1 MRELS
6 KAQPLPGDREGDK
19 DTGDQY
25 KSERDRFYQRRRA
38 RRSDAQKEMVTS
50 GWESY
55 ASRRERLREGS
66 VMEVACRNGRMGRD
80 EGISI
85 PGRQREK

>member
-1 MRELS
+1 MTEKVTRTLVTSTSQSEIGSIREV
-6 KAQPLPGDREGDK
+6 Q
-19 DTGDQY
+19 
-25 KSERDRFYQRRRA
+25 A
-38 RRSDAQKEMVTS
+38 RRSDAQKEMVAS

-66 VMEVACRNGRMGRD
+66 GMDVACRNGRMGRD

-85 PGRQREK
+85 PGRRREK